1 MCVYLLFFFA
11 SRRRHTRCALVTGVQ
26 TCALPIWPHVSRH
39 ILVQQILAAGERRTI
54 NAKLPAGEFRLRT
67 LEPGGEAIHRHDGGP
82 FPTII
87 ATAIETPG
95 FSIGTGNAGAA
106 GTITFDKPSGR
117 LLTFVNETRALRR
130 QLGRA
135 GGRGRVVKYGEIA
148 GGAVSIKKK
157 RVWRTVKSIQ
167 HSKKK

>member
-87 ATAIETPG
+87 ATAIEPPG

-106 GTITFDKPSGR
+106 GTITFDNRSGR
-117 LLTFVNETRALRR
+117 LLTFVIESRAWRR
-130 QLGRA
+130 DALTAHEVTTLQARSEEHTSELQSLMRIP
-135 GGRGRVVKYGEIA
+135 Y
-148 GGAVSIKKK
+148 AV
-157 RVWRTVKSIQ
+157 
-167 HSKKK
+167 